1 MKILFCRTGWNKKY
15 NGDLT
20 NDPLINGGSYN
31 KEKVGYEAY
40 NFKKFA
46 GKYYGFIEPMGSIH
60 LEKISSEAKKSDYL
74 EGVLIIWFATKPKT
88 GGQYVVGWYKN
99 ATVYRQ
105 KSNIPNTEI
114 FKERLEKGLNLY
126 NIESDN
132 AFLLDES
139 MRNFKIKGA
148 GQNPLWYQSE
158 AIREDVVKYI
168 KDIEEGITLNIN
180 EKILEQELTGKER
193 EAIVKIREN
202 QGRFRQQLI
211 DKYQHKCAL
220 CGINMNEL
228 LFASHIK
235 PWSVS
240 EDKEKIKV
248 NNGILL
254 CSNHDK
260 LFDNGLISF
269 DDDGNILISSKI
281 DEINRKFT
289 NINLS
294 MKIEVNEEMQKFLK
308 YHRENIYKN

>member
-74 EGVLIIWFATKPKT
+74 NGVLVIWFATKPKT
-88 GGQYVVGWYKN
+88 GGQYIVGWYKN

-105 KSNIPNTEI
+105 KLNIPNTEI

-158 AIREDVVKYI
+158 AIREDVLKYI

-180 EKILEQELTGKER
+180 ENIVEQELTGKER

-228 LFASHIK
+228 LFANHIK

>member
-105 KSNIPNTEI
+105 KLNIPNTEI